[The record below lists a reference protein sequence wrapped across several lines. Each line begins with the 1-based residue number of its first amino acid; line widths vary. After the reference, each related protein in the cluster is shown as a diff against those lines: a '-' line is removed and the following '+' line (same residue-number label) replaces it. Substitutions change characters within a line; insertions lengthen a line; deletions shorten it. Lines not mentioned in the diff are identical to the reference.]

1 MDIKTL
7 QERQQWTLDQ
17 KIYHSLEVIDNF
29 ITRMDGKVYLAFSG
43 GKDSTVLMHLCE
55 MVKPDILCVLVNT
68 GCESPSILKFVRE
81 MKEEGH
87 NIMTIRPKMTPRQ
100 VWAKYGFPLVS
111 KKQAQMIHSV
121 RMNPNTKRSRK
132 ALGLEGETIFLISK
146 KWQYLI
152 DVPYETSDMC
162 CTKLKKE
169 PAHRIAEELGLAP
182 ILGIM
187 ASESL
192 MRTTNY
198 IRCGGCNVFKDNK
211 LHSQSMPLS
220 IWTDDDIWEFI
231 KTKNIRIADD
241 YSKGVKRTGC
251 VACGFGVQFDDDT
264 RLEFLYKNHPKYYNM
279 VMNFTNNGVT
289 YREALRK
296 MLAVNGLTL
305 PDEKIEK
312 PKQLSLFE

>member
-1 MDIKTL
+1 MDLKTL

-29 ITRMDGKVYLAFSG
+29 IARMDGKVYLAFSG

-55 MVKPDILCVLVNT
+55 MVKKDILCVFVNT
-68 GCESPSILKFVRE
+68 GCESPSIVKFVRE

-87 NIMTIRPKMTPRQ
+87 NIMNIRPKMTPRQ

-121 RMNPNTKRSRK
+121 RINPVSKRARR
-132 ALGLEGETIFLISK
+132 ALGLEENTIFLLAK
-146 KWQYLI
+146 KWQYLTRTT
-152 DVPYETSDMC
+152 YETSDMC

-169 PAHRIAEELGLAP
+169 PAHRIAKELGLAP
-182 ILGIM
+182 ILGVM

-192 MRTTNY
+192 MRTTDY
-198 IRCGGCNVFKDNK
+198 IRGGGCNVFKDSK
-211 LHSQSMPLS
+211 LHSKSMPVSL
-220 IWTDDDIWEFI
+220 WTDDDIWEFI
-231 KTKNIRIADD
+231 RTKNIRIADD
-241 YSKGVKRTGC
+241 YSKGCLRTGC

-264 RLEFLYKNHPKYYNM
+264 RLELLYKNYPKYYNM

-289 YREALRK
+289 YREALRE